1 MTDEER
7 LHELIGL
14 LYPHYFLEKDFNK
27 LKTIFIAGK
36 VYGLQIASKVVDGNF
51 HKGEAKDELI
61 ELLKHTLFCPKT
73 KPFVKINMIQ
83 KTLFILSI

>member
-36 VYGLQIASKVVDGNF
+36 VYGLQIASKVVDGNYAAS
-51 HKGEAKDELI
+51 KKKANVL
-61 ELLKHTLFCPKT
+61 
-73 KPFVKINMIQ
+73 
-83 KTLFILSI
+83 